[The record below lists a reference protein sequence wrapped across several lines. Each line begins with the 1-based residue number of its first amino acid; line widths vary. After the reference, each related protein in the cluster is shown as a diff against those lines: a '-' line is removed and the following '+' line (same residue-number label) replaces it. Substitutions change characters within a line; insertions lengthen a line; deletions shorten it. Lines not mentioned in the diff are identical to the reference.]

1 MLPVVQQFLSKR
13 GGLAA
18 AWEDSKAM
26 AGWISAPDP
35 AAEAQ
40 DVEWFGRKHL
50 DVGRV
55 KGLGHF

>member
-1 MLPVVQQFLSKR
+1 VTETKVRLPHYCVNASGGTTVSLKKR

-40 DVEWFGRKHL
+40 DVE
-50 DVGRV
+50 
-55 KGLGHF
+55 